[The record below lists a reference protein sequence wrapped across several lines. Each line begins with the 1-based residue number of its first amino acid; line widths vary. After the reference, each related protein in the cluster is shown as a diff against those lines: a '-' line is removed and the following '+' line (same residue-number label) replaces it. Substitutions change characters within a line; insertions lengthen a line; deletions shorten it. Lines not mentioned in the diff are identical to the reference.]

1 MTVRLTADTVVTCDA
16 EFRIHRPGCVD
27 VGEDGR
33 IAYLG
38 PIDGAPVGDDDVVV
52 QALPGLL
59 MPGLVNTHCHSP
71 MTLLRGAGDDLPL
84 VRWLKEILW
93 PREGKIVPEDV
104 YWGMAMAA
112 EELLRFGVT
121 TTCEMYFHAREVARA
136 VTDAGSRVIV
146 TAPVLVGPGL
156 EALGTWQEQLEGA
169 IAFATEMET
178 HNERVEVGV
187 AAHAAYT
194 LPLECLAAVGQAAKE
209 HDLLAHIHVAESQGE
224 GAELEAEHG
233 KSVPA
238 LLADVG
244 FFDPARV
251 LAAHSV
257 WLSDDDIEIYR
268 RHDVAV
274 AHCPQSNMK
283 LGSGMARITDLL
295 NAGIRVGLATDG
307 PASNNDLD
315 MWEEMRLAPLLQ
327 RVRTLD
333 AAAMTARQA
342 ITLATRGG
350 AEALGRDDIGVLE
363 AGRWADVVH
372 VRMDDP
378 AFVPVI
384 SDEEI
389 ISHLLWS
396 ASSRLVSDVWVAGR
410 HVVADGHCRG
420 VDADRARAEVQ
431 QRAERLAG

>member
-1 MTVRLTADTVVTCDA
+1 MTVRLTADTVITCDDT
-16 EFRIHRPGCVD
+16 FSIHRPGCVD
-27 VGEDGR
+27 IGDDGR
-33 IAYLG
+33 IVYAG
-38 PIDGAPVGDDDVVV
+38 PLSGAPVGDDVVV
-52 QALPGLL
+52 EAMPGLL

-104 YWGMAMAA
+104 YWGMTMAA

-121 TTCEMYFHAREVARA
+121 TTCEMYFHSREVARA

-156 EALGTWQEQLEGA
+156 EALGTWQEQLEAA
-169 IAFATEMET
+169 IAFATEMEA
-178 HNERVEVGV
+178 HNDRVEVGV

-194 LPLECLAAVGQAAKE
+194 LPLECLSAVGQAAKE
-209 HDLLAHIHVAESQGE
+209 HDLLAHIHVAESRGE

-238 LLADVG
+238 LLADIG

-283 LGSGMARITDLL
+283 LGSGIARITDLL
-295 NAGIRVGLATDG
+295 DAGVRVGLATDG

-327 RVRTLD
+327 RARTLD
-333 AAAMTARQA
+333 AAAMTAQQA

-350 AEALGRDDIGVLE
+350 AEALGRHDIGVLE

-384 SDEEI
+384 TDDEI
-389 ISHLLWS
+389 VSHLLWS

-410 HVVADGHCRG
+410 HVVADGHCHG
-420 VDADRARAEVQ
+420 VDAHRARAEVQ